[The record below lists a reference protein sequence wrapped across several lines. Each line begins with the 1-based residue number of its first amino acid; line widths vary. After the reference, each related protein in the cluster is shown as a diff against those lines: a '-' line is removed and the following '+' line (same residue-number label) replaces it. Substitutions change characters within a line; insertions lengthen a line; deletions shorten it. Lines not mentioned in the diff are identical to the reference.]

1 MLRYLLPLLL
11 LLVCP
16 LGMAT
21 MMLAPAPLRR
31 FRPSTANHVGT
42 MKADPSVSATTTRTG
57 IRTGLAGSVSSPHR

>member
-1 MLRYLLPLLL
+1 MTMLRYLLLLL

-21 MMLAPAPLRR
+21 MMLGPALLRR
-31 FRPSTANHVGT
+31 FRRSTANHVGT

-57 IRTGLAGSVSSPHR
+57 LAGSVSSPHR